1 MTIVNSTS
9 YSQKTIIMTPFL
21 YALSDLLVQL
31 NKNQTNETLYEYWT
45 RLLEALAGSYPA
57 DAITLMAARSDGL
70 QPIAV
75 LGLPEDVWGR
85 FFTLDAHPRL
95 AKIAAHP
102 TVCRFEPDC
111 PLPDPFD
118 GLIDEELTQVHDCL
132 GVALRDND
140 QLIGMLTLDALKP
153 GQLDGINEVELC
165 AAAHLLGACLR
176 LTNQRSAACLQSG
189 EAFDTRHQPPSHLH
203 WHSPAMRRLDE
214 AINLV
219 APTDMSVLLH
229 GETGVGK
236 ERVVHQLHSRST
248 RHKHSL
254 IRVNCAAL
262 PEHLIESELFGH
274 SRGAFSG
281 AIKDHRGHFA
291 MADGGT
297 LMLDEIG
304 ELPLSLQPKL
314 LRVLQEGEIQ
324 PLGSERTHQVDV
336 RVITVTNRDLKAE
349 VAAGRFREDLYH
361 RLSAFP
367 LQVPALRDRPEDIP
381 LLAGSFLEENRIRL
395 GLANLRL
402 AEDAER
408 ALLAWNWP
416 GNVRELE
423 HTLSRAALR
432 ALGDTLQERR
442 GLESN
447 HNRAAVRITRK
458 HLDMP
463 VNESQQTEDALDIL
477 FSSEDPGNWVA
488 LREAT
493 EDFQR
498 RYIYQALSSHED
510 NWAATARAL
519 ATDTANLHR
528 LSKRLGLK

>member
-1 MTIVNSTS
+1 
-9 YSQKTIIMTPFL
+9 MTPSL
-21 YALSDLLVQL
+21 LHSLSELLTRLSKEQPD
-31 NKNQTNETLYEYWT
+31 ETLYASWQELVKA
-45 RLLEALAGSYPA
+45 LLGSFPA
-57 DAITLMAARSDGL
+57 DAITLMAARSNGL
-70 QPIAV
+70 QPLAA

-85 FFTLDAHPRL
+85 CFTLDEHPRL
-95 AKIAAHP
+95 AAIAAHP
-102 TVCRFEPDC
+102 NVCRFEPDC

-118 GLIDEELTQVHDCL
+118 GLLDEELTQVHDCL
-132 GVALRDND
+132 GVALRDGD
-140 QLIGMLTLDALKP
+140 QLIGMLTLDALQP
-153 GQLDGINEVELC
+153 GQLDGINEETLC
-165 AAAHLLGACLR
+165 AAAQLLGACIR
-176 LTNQRSAACLQSG
+176 LTNQRSSVRLHSG
-189 EAFDTRHQPPSHLH
+189 EALDTRHQFPAYLH

-236 ERVVHQLHSRST
+236 ERVVRQLHRRSK
-248 RHKHSL
+248 RHRNTL

-274 SRGAFSG
+274 NRGAFSG

-314 LRVLQEGEIQ
+314 LRALQEGEIQ
-324 PLGSERTHQVDV
+324 PLGSERAQRVNV
-336 RVITVTNRDLKAE
+336 RVITVTNRDLQAE

-367 LQVPALRDRPEDIP
+367 LQVPPLRDRLEDIP

-402 AEDAER
+402 SEDAES

-423 HTLSRAALR
+423 HTLSRASLR
-432 ALGDTLQERR
+432 ALGDAFQNTHGPET
-442 GLESN
+442 N
-447 HNRAAVRITRK
+447 HSRAAIRITK
-458 HLDMP
+458 EHLDLP
-463 VNESQQTEDALDIL
+463 VNESMNISATL
-477 FSSEDPGNWVA
+477 SPSEAPGTWMA
-488 LREAT
+488 IREAT
-493 EDFQR
+493 DDFQR
-498 RYIYQALSSHED
+498 RYIYRALADHED

-519 ATDTANLHR
+519 GTDSANLHR
-528 LSKRLGLK
+528 LGKRLGLK

>member
-1 MTIVNSTS
+1 
-9 YSQKTIIMTPFL
+9 MTPFL
-21 YALSDLLVQL
+21 LTLREWLLRLSEG
-31 NKNQTNETLYEYWT
+31 QTSKTLHDSWA
-45 RLLEALAGSYPA
+45 RLLEALKGTYPA
-57 DAITLMAARSDGL
+57 DAITLLAASDDGL
-70 QPIAV
+70 RPVAV
-75 LGLPEDVWGR
+75 HGLPQDVWGR
-85 FFTLDAHPRL
+85 CFMLDDHPRL
-95 AKIAAHP
+95 AAIAAHP
-102 TVCRFEPDC
+102 AVCRFESDC
-111 PLPDPFD
+111 PLPAPFD
-118 GLIDEELTQVHDCL
+118 GLIDEALTQVQDAL
-132 GVALRDND
+132 GVALHDGNR
-140 QLIGMLTLDALKP
+140 LIGMLTLDALKP
-153 GQLDGINEVELC
+153 GQFDELDENALC
-165 AAAHLLGACLR
+165 AIASLLGACLR
-176 LTNQRSAACLQSG
+176 LSTQHSATHPRLSEVLHTERHTQAFTNWR
-189 EAFDTRHQPPSHLH
+189 
-203 WHSPAMRRLDE
+203 SPAMRRLDE
-214 AINLV
+214 AVTLV

-236 ERVVHQLHSRST
+236 EHVVQELHMRSKRHQRM
-248 RHKHSL
+248 L

-281 AIKDHRGHFA
+281 AIRDHRGHFS

-324 PLGSERTHQVDV
+324 PLGSERSQRVNV
-336 RVITVTNRDLKAE
+336 RIVAVTNRNLADE

-361 RLSAFP
+361 RLTAFP
-367 LQVPALRDRPEDIP
+367 LQVPALRDRREDIP

-402 AEDAER
+402 TGDAER
-408 ALLAWNWP
+408 ALHAWHWP

-442 GLESN
+442 DLKGEYD
-447 HNRAAVRITRK
+447 RAATLITCH
-458 HLDMP
+458 HLNLPTDARQFEDIQEP
-463 VNESQQTEDALDIL
+463 VTPSSDAND
-477 FSSEDPGNWVA
+477 WVA
-488 LREAT
+488 LRDAT

-498 RYIYQALSSHED
+498 QYIHRALACHED

-519 ATDTANLHR
+519 ATDSGNLHR
-528 LSKRLGLK
+528 LGKRLGLK

>member
-1 MTIVNSTS
+1 MA
-9 YSQKTIIMTPFL
+9 PFL
-21 YALSDLLVQL
+21 RALSDLLVHLSEDQP
-31 NKNQTNETLYEYWT
+31 NETLYEFWAH
-45 RLLEALAGSYPA
+45 LLEALIGSYPA
-57 DAITLMAARSDGL
+57 DAVTLMAARSCGL
-70 QPIAV
+70 QPVAV

-85 FFTLDAHPRL
+85 CFALDAHPRL

-102 TVCRFEPDC
+102 AVCRFEPDC

-118 GLIDEELTQVHDCL
+118 GLIDEELTQVHDCM
-132 GVALRDND
+132 GVALRDGD

-153 GQLDGINEVELC
+153 GQLDGINEEELC

-176 LTNQRSAACLQSG
+176 LANQPRAVRLQSG
-189 EAFDTRHQPPSHLH
+189 EALDTKHYSPAHLH

-236 ERVVHQLHSRST
+236 ERVVRQLHRRST
-248 RHKHSL
+248 RQKHSL

-281 AIKDHRGHFA
+281 AIKDHRGHFD

-336 RVITVTNRDLKAE
+336 RIITVTNRDLKAE

-367 LQVPALRDRPEDIP
+367 LQVPALRDRREDIP

-402 AEDAER
+402 AEDAES
-408 ALLAWNWP
+408 ALLAWDWP

-432 ALGDTLQERR
+432 ALGDTLQEKRD
-442 GLESN
+442 LESN
-447 HNRAAVRITRK
+447 YSRAAVRITRK

-463 VNESQQTEDALDIL
+463 TNEPQQGENTTGNL
-477 FSSEDPGNWVA
+477 FPSESPESWLA
-488 LREAT
+488 LRDAT
-493 EDFQR
+493 ENFQR
-498 RYIYQALSSHED
+498 RYIYQALSSHGD